1 GVSAIMQE
9 FQPEFDR
16 ILEYM
21 LASEGDSSIGDPCAC
36 NRDDAV
42 RLYMCHDCQHY
53 EPSCRQCFLDF
64 HGGRNP
70 WHWAEEWNGTH
81 FVRRDIA
88 ELGHVVTIG
97 HDRHSSPHCHYALEY
112 TPIDFTLVHINGV
125 HQTWVV
131 FCQCPGKPG
140 NHFQNLLESRIFPA
154 TRNKPRTGFTFAVL
168 RDFHLHTLTSKKSSY
183 DYIEAVKRQG
193 NNAFPQDCP
202 DVYRQFV
209 RVQRIWIALTMKK
222 RSRQA
227 HGIDKHFPQC
237 PAGFVVVPCFACPEW
252 GFNVSDLIMDTVS
265 EKMIHLVQFTFMQ
278 DGHFGLQRFRKVDD
292 PDDISIVTGTGLFPM
307 DKAYNEYIEKVVAT
321 SDEVGILRAKSTCS
335 QFNAIEMQ
343 NKMKFKGC
351 VITGVIAVECGRHCI
366 FISMV
371 DLHKGEW

>member
-21 LASEGDSSIGDPCAC
+21 IASKSDNSIGEPCAC
-36 NRDDAV
+36 NRDNAV
-42 RLYMCHDCQHY
+42 QLYMCHDCQHY
-53 EPSCRQCFLDF
+53 EPSCRWCFLDF
-64 HGGRNP
+64 HGGQNP
-70 WHWAEEWNGTH
+70 WHWAEEWNGSH
-81 FVRRDIA
+81 FIWRDIA

-97 HDRHSSPHCHYALEY
+97 HDRHSSPHCQYGLEY
-112 TPIDFTLVHINGV
+112 VPIDFTLVHVNGV
-125 HQTWVV
+125 HKTRVV

-140 NHFQNLLESRIFPA
+140 DRFQNSLESQIFPA
-154 TRNKPRTGFTFAVL
+154 TRNKLRTGFTFAVL

-183 DYIEAVKRQG
+183 DYIEAVKCQG

-209 RVQRIWIALTMKK
+209 CVQRIWVALTMKK
-222 RSRQA
+222 RSGQA
-227 HGIDKHFPQC
+227 HGIDKHFSQR
-237 PAGFVVVPCFACPEW
+237 PAGFVMVSCFACPEW
-252 GFNVSDLIMDTVS
+252 GFNMSDLIMDSVL
-265 EKMIHLVQFTFMQ
+265 EKMMSVIVLN
-278 DGHFGLQRFRKVDD
+278 GHFGLQRFRKVDD
-292 PDDISIVTGTGLFPM
+292 PDNISIVTGTGFFLM

-321 SDEVGILRAKSTCS
+321 SDEKSTCS
-335 QFNAIEMQ
+335 QFNAVEMQ

-351 VITGVIAVECGRHCI
+351 VITRVIAVECSQHCI

-371 DLHKGEW
+371 DLHKGER